1 MRQSARRRG
10 RPKGRE
16 RADRMPESIDEWI
29 DMWFSALPYDALLVI
44 EENSGVIGTV
54 HKQEVDSRG
63 FPDLYL
69 FLMESAEFG
78 CGNYIIAA
86 SYNGA
91 FRGEHLRC
99 EVGEPEQWRRGN
111 SRAETRAIVDAERA
125 RRERAEAYE
134 RDPMGTARK
143 EVAEILG
150 TGGTEDSA
158 KQGRILVGA
167 LHTMAQA
174 LVDASPEEFRRCRDL
189 LRDELPPDLFEE
201 VFSAD
206 KLLEAQKP

>member
-44 EENSGVIGTV
+44 EENGVVIGTV

-78 CGNYIIAA
+78 CGNYRIAA

-143 EVAEILG
+143 EVAEILSRWS
-150 TGGTEDSA
+150 EVPRHVAWDWN
-158 KQGRILVGA
+158 KHLPRGRARSCCARRA
-167 LHTMAQA
+167 LPWRPPEPR
-174 LVDASPEEFRRCRDL
+174 VSPNFWR
-189 LRDELPPDLFEE
+189 PT
-201 VFSAD
+201 
-206 KLLEAQKP
+206 